1 MLTFKFAEPVTKT
14 NQKSLKQVI
23 KILIVIYVRA
33 LIENSHKP
41 TYALMSQR
49 TIILLSVIRKF
60 NTVIDLNVNSD
71 PTVSDW
77 AVLPITD
84 LGAVTKLAVNVK

>member
-1 MLTFKFAEPVTKT
+1 
-14 NQKSLKQVI
+14 
-23 KILIVIYVRA
+23 
-33 LIENSHKP
+33 
-41 TYALMSQR
+41 MSQR